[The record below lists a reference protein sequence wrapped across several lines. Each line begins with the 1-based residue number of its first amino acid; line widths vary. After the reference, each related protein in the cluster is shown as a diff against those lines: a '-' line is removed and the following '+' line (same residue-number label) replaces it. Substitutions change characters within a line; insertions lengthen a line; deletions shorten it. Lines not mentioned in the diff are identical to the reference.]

1 MKGGERMLGMQQIT
15 IYAIAALLI
24 AISMTAWLLDA
35 QLTAIAS
42 ALTQRK
48 QVAWRG
54 FVIFLWATGLGLGL
68 AWWGDTHAMKVSQS
82 VEQTQQEF
90 QQELQRQQAEWE
102 RLFPSP

>member
-24 AISMTAWLLDA
+24 AIGMTAWLLDA

-54 FVIFLWATGLGLGL
+54 FVIFVVTIGLGLGL

-82 VEQTQQEF
+82 VEQAQQEF
-90 QQELQRQQAEWE
+90 QQELQHQQAEWE
-102 RLFPSP
+102 RLFRLP

>member
-1 MKGGERMLGMQQIT
+1 MLGMQQIT

-24 AISMTAWLLDA
+24 AIGMTAWLLDA

-54 FVIFLWATGLGLGL
+54 FVIFVVTIGLGLGL
-68 AWWGDTHAMKVSQS
+68 AWEGDTHAMKDRQS
-82 VEQTQQEF
+82 EEHALQDF
-90 QQELQRQQAEWE
+90 QQENQRKQAAWE